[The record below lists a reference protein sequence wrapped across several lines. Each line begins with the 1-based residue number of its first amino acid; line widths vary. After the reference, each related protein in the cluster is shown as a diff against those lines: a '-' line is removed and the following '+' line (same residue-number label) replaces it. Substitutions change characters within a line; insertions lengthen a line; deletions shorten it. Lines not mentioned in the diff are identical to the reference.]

1 MVLSNQ
7 VYREEFDKENP
18 NQDLLRQL
26 VDAGVE
32 IYVCGQALPGQGYKR
47 DAMVP
52 EVQLA
57 VAALT
62 VLPTY
67 QLKGYALLM
76 Y

>member
-1 MVLSNQ
+1 MSAA
-7 VYREEFDKENP
+7 R
-18 NQDLLRQL
+18 RCW
-26 VDAGVE
+26 AR
-32 IYVCGQALPGQGYKR
+32 GYNR
-47 DAMVP
+47 DAMMP

-62 VLPTY
+62 VLPTC